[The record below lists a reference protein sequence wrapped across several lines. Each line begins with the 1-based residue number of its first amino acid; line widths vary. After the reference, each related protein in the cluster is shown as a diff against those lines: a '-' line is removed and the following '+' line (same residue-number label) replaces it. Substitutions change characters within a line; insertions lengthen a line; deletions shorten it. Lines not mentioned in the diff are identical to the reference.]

1 MILDR
6 TFGRFVACKT
16 ILSSFSFFFFF
27 VTYTEPWVYVTL
39 KARKVRRAFSVISKV
54 CFANTYVAR
63 CCGKSKDYET
73 LVIQE

>member
-16 ILSSFSFFFFF
+16 ILPFFFFS
-27 VTYTEPWVYVTL
+27 TYTEPWVYVTL

-54 CFANTYVAR
+54 CFANIYVAR